1 MKLTDETIKRIRHNK
16 YSVDCIQG
24 MCTLSDGDIIAN
36 LCDTIE
42 ALRQDN
48 ADWQKRYEELDTG
61 HSKLYKE
68 FCELRQREDEAI
80 SALDEISQLRVEN
93 ERLQALADVDPETL
107 SVLIRQYVNENDDKL
122 SPDAQQLKQQLID
135 AMRDYRNPAD
145 VAALKRAREALIK
158 AKVYDQFTN
167 SEAVKDIDEAIRTID
182 KIGGR
187 EDV

>member
-48 ADWQKRYEELDTG
+48 ADWQKRYEELDAG
-61 HSKLYKE
+61 HSKLYKD
-68 FCELRQREDEAI
+68 FCEVKQ
-80 SALDEISQLRVEN
+80 EN
-93 ERLQALADVDPETL
+93 ER
-107 SVLIRQYVNENDDKL
+107 
-122 SPDAQQLKQQLID
+122 LKQQLID

-145 VAALKRAREALIK
+145 VEALKVAREVLRALNQADWCDCDHCK
-158 AKVYDQFTN
+158 GVR
-167 SEAVKDIDEAIRTID
+167 EAIAAID
-182 KIGGR
+182 KIGGE

>member
-1 MKLTDETIKRIRHNK
+1 MRLTSETIKRIRHNK

-42 ALRQDN
+42 ALQ
-48 ADWQKRYEELDTG
+48 Q
-61 HSKLYKE
+61 
-68 FCELRQREDEAI
+68 
-80 SALDEISQLRVEN
+80 EN
-93 ERLQALADVDPETL
+93 ERLKALADVDPETL

-145 VAALKRAREALIK
+145 VEALKQAKEGEWLPHTNVTSKCSICGGLYSRHNYCPNCGAKMNREAAEK
-158 AKVYDQFTN
+158 AIAEVG
-167 SEAVKDIDEAIRTID
+167 E
-182 KIGGR
+182 
-187 EDV
+187 